1 MRNYEVAYIAD
12 PDLDDEALQALE
24 ERISE
29 RVRSLEGEV
38 VEIDRW
44 GRRRMAYEID
54 EKIEGFYTFVRARMT
69 GSGPA
74 QLEKDMLVNEN
85 VLRFMITSIEPA

>member
-24 ERISE
+24 DRISE

-38 VEIDRW
+38 VDIDRW

-54 EKIEGFYTFVRARMT
+54 EKIEGFYTFVRAQMP

>member
-1 MRNYEVAYIAD
+1 MRNYELAYIAD

-24 ERISE
+24 ERISD

-44 GRRRMAYEID
+44 GRRRMAYQIN
-54 EKIEGFYTFVRARMT
+54 EKIEGFYTFVRARLPA
-69 GSGPA
+69 SGPA
-74 QLEKDMLVNEN
+74 QLEQDFIVNEK
-85 VLRFMITSIEPA
+85 VLRFLITAVEPA